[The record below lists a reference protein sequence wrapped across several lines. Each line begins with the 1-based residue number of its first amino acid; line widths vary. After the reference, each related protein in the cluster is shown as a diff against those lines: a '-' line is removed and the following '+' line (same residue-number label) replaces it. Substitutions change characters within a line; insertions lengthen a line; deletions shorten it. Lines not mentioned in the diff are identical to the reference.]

1 MWLLYTTPNSTNRSL
16 RPLSLPLPRNKH
28 GVYIPSSDTPH
39 TQLGI
44 RKGSEGNYPQTREWG
59 YDGKPVKT
67 TDWTDHGRAPEHT
80 NPHDH
85 PFKKNP
91 TGGSY
96 ERGDSEAFK
105 ITTDKKVW
113 EH

>member
-1 MWLLYTTPNSTNRSL
+1 M
-16 RPLSLPLPRNKH
+16 PLPRNKH
-28 GVYIPSSDTPH
+28 GVDIPSSDTPH

-67 TDWTDHGRAPEHT
+67 TDWTDHFTPHLHT

-85 PFKKNP
+85 PFLKNS
-91 TGGSY
+91 TGGTMKRSK
-96 ERGDSEAFK
+96 AVPFT
-105 ITTDKKVW
+105 ITTEKSVW
-113 EH
+113 EN